1 MAIKIKAG
9 TVFMLPV
16 EIDDPDFDHISGIE
30 FIFKQEQGGETLK
43 TAYWSRDG
51 ESRDAEKK
59 DAENVIMVLFSR
71 EDSYKFVQD
80 DIFQLDTRIHYEN
93 TITNPYTNI
102 IRLRMNATLF
112 ESGEEVNA

>member
-16 EIDDPDFDHISGIE
+16 EIDDPDVDHIDSIE

-80 DIFQLDTRIHYEN
+80 DMFQLDTRIHYEN

>member
-9 TVFMLPV
+9 TVFVLPV
-16 EIDDPDFDHISGIE
+16 EIEDPNFEHISGIE

-51 ESRDAEKK
+51 ESRDCQKK
-59 DAENVIMVLFSR
+59 DEENVILVTFSR

-80 DIFQLDTRIHYEN
+80 DMFQLDTRIHYEN
-93 TITNPYTNI
+93 SITNPPTNI